1 MFILSFETSMY
12 DLGEPIIVFTSYC
25 LNVWVI
31 RFDMCDKAG
40 FWYTKLSEEY
50 ISMEAFVNNR
60 KLQKLVI
67 GDNYFFP

>member
-40 FWYTKLSEEY
+40 F
-50 ISMEAFVNNR
+50 
-60 KLQKLVI
+60 
-67 GDNYFFP
+67 